1 MTKRND
7 SADPERNVAVNS
19 ATDPQRPGTPSRM
32 PPAKDP
38 SPPGTTA
45 AETTVPTDSATATH
59 PAAMRPRVVSFHYG
73 LPEQGLLERLKRL

>member
-1 MTKRND
+1 MAKRND
-7 SADPERNVAVNS
+7 SSDPDRNVAVNS

-45 AETTVPTDSATATH
+45 AETSVPTDSSTATH
-59 PAAMRPRVVSFHYG
+59 EPGPTKG
-73 LPEQGLLERLKRL
+73 PEDRGDDPGRGGVE

>member
-7 SADPERNVAVNS
+7 SSDPERNVAVNS

-59 PAAMRPRVVSFHYG
+59 EPPKG
-73 LPEQGLLERLKRL
+73 PEDRGGDPGRGGVE